1 MARAVSDELVASL
14 EGLSGALVRPADL
27 EYDEARQLYNGMID
41 KRPGLI
47 VRCQGV
53 GDVVDSVNFARENG
67 FEVAVRGG
75 GHNIA
80 GKATTDGGVMI
91 DLSRMKG
98 IHVDPVGRTVRAQGG
113 VTWGELYRETQL
125 HGLGLTGGIVSTT
138 GIAGLTLGGGIGYAL
153 GKHGLVV
160 DHLLSAEIVTAD
172 GRILTASE
180 DENDDLFWALR
191 GGGGN
196 FGVVASFEY
205 RIHPLGPIVT
215 AGLVAHPYDAARDV
229 LRFYR
234 DFTAKAPDDLTVFG
248 GVFHT
253 PDGSGHKIAGTIVC
267 HIGTLEQAQK
277 DLEPLLS
284 FGQPVVTH
292 VGPLPY
298 TTVNTLLDEGNQAG
312 SLNYWKSSFLD
323 DPSDEAI
330 DTMVDQFAD
339 CPSSLSALI
348 LEHIHGEATRVPET
362 ATAFAHRSPGY
373 NLLVL
378 SVWRDPAATEENV
391 AWTRDT
397 YTATQRFLSKGRY
410 VNYLADDDT
419 GDDPVRS
426 AYGPNYDRLVQV
438 KTKYDPDNLFHLNP
452 NPPTD
457 RDGRREGSGRG

>member
-1 MARAVSDELVASL
+1 M
-14 EGLSGALVRPADL
+14 
-27 EYDEARQLYNGMID
+27 
-41 KRPGLI
+41 
-47 VRCQGV
+47 

-125 HGLGLTGGIVSTT
+125 HGLGLTVGIVSTT

-153 GKHGLVV
+153 GKHGLAV
-160 DHLLSAEIVTAD
+160 DHLLSAEIVTAY

-215 AGLVAHPYDAARDV
+215 AGLVAHPYDAAGDV

-253 PDGSGHKIAGTIVC
+253 PDGSGHKIAGTIIC
-267 HIGTLEQAQK
+267 HIGSLEQAQK

-284 FGQPVVTH
+284 FGQPVVTQ

-298 TTVNTLLDEGNQAG
+298 TTVNTLLDKGNQAG
-312 SLNYWKSSFLD
+312 SFNYWKSSFLD

-330 DTMVDQFAD
+330 DTMVDQFAG

-348 LEHIHGEATRVPET
+348 LEHFHGEATRVPET

-378 SVWRDPAATEENV
+378 SVWLDPAATEENV

-397 YTATQRFLSKGRY
+397 YTATQRFFTKGRY

-438 KTKYDPDNLFHLNP
+438 KTKYDPDNLFHLNFNIKP
-452 NPPTD
+452 AK
-457 RDGRREGSGRG
+457 

>member
-1 MARAVSDELVASL
+1 M
-14 EGLSGALVRPADL
+14 
-27 EYDEARQLYNGMID
+27 
-41 KRPGLI
+41 
-47 VRCQGV
+47 

-160 DHLLSAEIVTAD
+160 DHLLSAEIVTAY

-215 AGLVAHPYDAARDV
+215 AGLVAHPYDAAGDV

-253 PDGSGHKIAGTIVC
+253 PDGSGHKIAGTIIC
-267 HIGTLEQAQK
+267 HIGSLEQAQK

-284 FGQPVVTH
+284 FGQPVVTQ

-298 TTVNTLLDEGNQAG
+298 TTVNTLLDKGNQAG
-312 SLNYWKSSFLD
+312 SFNYWKSSFLD

-330 DTMVDQFAD
+330 DTMVDQFAG

-348 LEHIHGEATRVPET
+348 LEHFHGEATRVPET

-378 SVWRDPAATEENV
+378 SVWLDPAATEENV

-397 YTATQRFLSKGRY
+397 YTATQRFFTKGRY

-438 KTKYDPDNLFHLNP
+438 KTKYDPDNLFHLNFNIKP
-452 NPPTD
+452 AK
-457 RDGRREGSGRG
+457 